1 GGGHI
6 SKTVTKYLQT
16 FEPLFNDSRFAR
28 NHFEKAKKQSFVLM
42 LTKEFRIFSLNVH
55 LRGMP
60 FAEFEE
66 ETRIVVWNP
75 CTGQTKWNQ
84 PRYPYRQSDTYSL
97 GPYQDS
103 NCGNT
108 SYKILRHEHTEY
120 RVSLRGKTYWFAGDI
135 LSTKEKKVLVC
146 CERWMDIQDATKSND
161 FVYLA
166 GEDNKITNV
175 DFGASKLWLSFF
187 PLLFSYVPSLVQ
199 IQ

>member
-1 GGGHI
+1 
-6 SKTVTKYLQT
+6 
-16 FEPLFNDSRFAR
+16 
-28 NHFEKAKKQSFVLM
+28 M

-108 SYKILRHEHTEY
+108 SYKILRHELDTEY

-135 LSTKEKKVLVC
+135 LSTTKVRNIYHFGSDLKVEEIVYWWKRRRKSSCAVRDGWTSKTRPSPTTLYTLLGRIIKSQTWISEHLNYGCLFFHFYLVMFQV
-146 CERWMDIQDATKSND
+146 WFKSSD
-161 FVYLA
+161 L
-166 GEDNKITNV
+166 
-175 DFGASKLWLSFF
+175 
-187 PLLFSYVPSLVQ
+187 
-199 IQ
+199 